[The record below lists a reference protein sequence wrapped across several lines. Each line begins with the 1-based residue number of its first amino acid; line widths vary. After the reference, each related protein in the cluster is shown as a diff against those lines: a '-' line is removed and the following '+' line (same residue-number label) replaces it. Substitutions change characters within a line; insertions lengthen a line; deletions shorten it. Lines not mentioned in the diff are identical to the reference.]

1 MKSRFRRPGNSADQS
16 MREVLGAS
24 PLPSDKVPA
33 DMRPYNLTDWRSN
46 IGRRRMGL
54 PEHNGDKNS
63 WVKNLHGLQGTAG
76 GGGPSSMPYDLIPI
90 DLHPRIIREYTRGA
104 YGQLVPAGEGA
115 IATPTDQYLQQ
126 IANDTRNLASALVL
140 KRGLLGRVVTV
151 TTTPQRIVRADYLR
165 GYIFLNPN
173 QTTGITAAGTALAL
187 ASRSG
192 TSNSSAIGAANFLEG
207 HFWLNV
213 TVAPGGADNI
223 TIRLQALDPIS
234 LNYADVQD
242 LFIVTA
248 AATTYAST
256 GQLGL
261 GTDFRIQ
268 AIVSGAAS
276 ATFSVGY
283 VLKNGLIGT
292 SAGVSQTIYLGGSSG
307 VTTTSGFP
315 LLNGK
320 ERAFYLQENVE
331 LWAVAEAS
339 LPFRIFEL

>member
-1 MKSRFRRPGNSADQS
+1 MKSRYRRPGNSADQS

-24 PLPSDKVPA
+24 PLPDDKVPA

-54 PEHNGDKNS
+54 PQHNGDENS
-63 WVKNLHGLQGTAG
+63 WVKNLHGLSGSAG
-76 GGGPSSMPYDLIPI
+76 GGGPASLPYDLIPI

-104 YGQLVPAGEGA
+104 NGQLIPSGG
-115 IATPTDQYLQQ
+115 IGMTPTDQYLQQ
-126 IANDTRNLASALVL
+126 IARDTSNIASTLVL
-140 KRGLLGRVVTV
+140 DRGLLGRVVTV

-173 QTTGITAAGTALAL
+173 TTTGVTSAGTALAS

-192 TSNSSAIGAANFLEG
+192 TNNSAAIGVANFLEG
-207 HFWLNV
+207 HFWLDI
-213 TVAPGGADNI
+213 TTAPGGADDVI
-223 TIRLQALDPIS
+223 IRLQALDPIS

-242 LFIVTA
+242 LFVETA
-248 AATTYAST
+248 TGTFYSAT

-261 GTDFRIQ
+261 GTDFRIS

-276 ATFSVGY
+276 ATFSVGF
-283 VLKNGLIGT
+283 VLKSGLIGT
-292 SAGVSQTIYLGGSSG
+292 AAGVSQAIYLGGSSG
-307 VTTTSGFP
+307 LSTVSGFP

-320 ERAFYLQENVE
+320 ERAFYLKENVE
-331 LWAVAEAS
+331 LWAVASAS
-339 LPFRIFEL
+339 IPMRIFEL

>member
-1 MKSRFRRPGNSADQS
+1 MKSRYRRPGNSADLS

-24 PLPSDKVPA
+24 PLPDDRVPA

-63 WVKNLHGLQGTAG
+63 WVNNLHGTAG
-76 GGGPSSMPYDLIPI
+76 GGGPASLPYDLIPI
-90 DLHPRIIREYTRGA
+90 DLHPRIVREYTRGPN
-104 YGQLVPAGEGA
+104 GQLIPAGGTGM
-115 IATPTDQYLQQ
+115 TPMDQYLQQ
-126 IANDTRNLASALVL
+126 IANDTNQIASTLVL
-140 KRGLLGRVVTV
+140 SRGLLGRVVTV
-151 TTTPQRIVRADYLR
+151 TATPQRIVRADYLR

-173 QTTGITAAGTALAL
+173 TTTGVTTAGTALASE
-187 ASRSG
+187 SRSG
-192 TSNSSAIGAANFLEG
+192 TNNSSAIGVANFLEG
-207 HFWLNV
+207 HFWLDV
-213 TVAPGGADNI
+213 TTAPGGSDDI
-223 TIRLQALDPIS
+223 TIRLQALDPVS

-248 AATTYAST
+248 TGTSYAAT
-256 GQLGL
+256 GQIGL
-261 GTDFRIQ
+261 GTDFRIS

-276 ATFSVGY
+276 ATFSVGF
-283 VLKNGLIGT
+283 VLKSGLIGT

-307 VTTTSGFP
+307 VSTVAGFP

-320 ERAFYLQENVE
+320 DRAFYLKETVE

-339 LPFRIFEL
+339 IPMRIFEL